1 MRQGES
7 GPKED
12 LGNNISLLSS
22 QTNANISHT
31 HTHLGRV
38 KAERVFAFVMS
49 TAAAPLLLQ
58 KHTVASGRETER

>member
-1 MRQGES
+1 M
-7 GPKED
+7 
-12 LGNNISLLSS
+12 
-22 QTNANISHT
+22 QTYHT

-58 KHTVASGRETER
+58 KHTVASGRETERQVNNKIKQNLQTGSDEKK